1 MSPIFSKNELE
12 NSIFVPSLPGQK
24 FFVRFLGELKNP
36 KCSFEINSP
45 LVSEL
50 VVRSGEQ
57 DVCDLNS
64 GNLGGQLENHTMT
77 SCSSLNSK

>member
-1 MSPIFSKNELE
+1 MLWKFE
-12 NSIFVPSLPGQK
+12 FV
-24 FFVRFLGELKNP
+24 F
-36 KCSFEINSP
+36 
-45 LVSEL
+45 SEL

-64 GNLGGQLENHTMT
+64 GNLGGQLENHTMN

>member
-1 MSPIFSKNELE
+1 MVGYQ
-12 NSIFVPSLPGQK
+12 NSWK
-24 FFVRFLGELKNP
+24 FKF
-36 KCSFEINSP
+36 

-57 DVCDLNS
+57 DLCDLNS